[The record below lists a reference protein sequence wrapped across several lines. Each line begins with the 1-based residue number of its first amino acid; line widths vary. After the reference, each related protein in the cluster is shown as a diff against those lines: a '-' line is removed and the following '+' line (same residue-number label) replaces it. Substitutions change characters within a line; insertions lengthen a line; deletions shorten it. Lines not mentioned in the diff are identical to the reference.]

1 MSKAPVLSCLVLVL
15 IFQAAIGFAAEG
27 LSIGPAPPPIPE
39 HGGPLQQL
47 RLTPGV
53 DSTLLREP
61 PALSLSGR
69 HTVMPFL
76 GFGFSRG
83 TTTDMSG
90 TMMRGV
96 MQQGALQD
104 DHVLRDAV
112 AKSVMPNEVQV
123 GIRLPF

>member
-1 MSKAPVLSCLVLVL
+1 MPVLPYMLLML
-15 IFQAAIGFAAEG
+15 IFQAEIGFAAEG
-27 LSIGPAPPPIPE
+27 LLIGPAPPPIPK
-39 HGGPLQQL
+39 HGGTLGQL

-53 DSTLLREP
+53 DGTLLREP

-96 MQQGALQD
+96 MQQGTLQD
-104 DHVLRDAV
+104 DHVLRDVA
-112 AKSVMPNEVQV
+112 AKSVMPNEVQL

>member
-1 MSKAPVLSCLVLVL
+1 MSVLPCIVLAL
-15 IFQAAIGFAAEG
+15 IFQAAIAFAAEG
-27 LSIGPAPPPIPE
+27 LSIGPAPPPIPQ
-39 HGGPLQQL
+39 HGGALQQL
-47 RLTPGV
+47 RLTPGL
-53 DSTLLREP
+53 DSALLREP

-96 MQQGALQD
+96 MQQSTLQD
-104 DHVLRDAV
+104 DHVLRDV
-112 AKSVMPNEVQV
+112 MGKSVMPNEVQV